1 MLPTADIHHLLHSST
16 ISVQGPHVAP
26 SLYFIWWR
34 KIELSMLIKSN
45 SALMRQRLSNFAEHS
60 QTTSL
65 QLVPDAGDH
74 VIERLTHTS
83 SARPHTSTVTL
94 SSFHFQVTSQE
105 VLGKLM
111 VKFTLHFEGALH
123 SSVEKFKEPQK
134 WWTGSVRVSFKSSLS
149 LTPTQPDTQSIKYWL
164 FQILCLFLVLGWQ
177 SKQLDCYGTTF
188 HPDKTPFPTPKPL
201 SAHTP
206 TVLLSPCGGPSTL
219 QRALCGS
226 SSGASSSHSPA
237 EQDRTCQCQANT
249 CWRLGV
255 CDFWF
260 WVCELLIRSQV
271 DNSMSIRSPDY
282 WQINMNI
289 AETNSH
295 NVLYSKKWILSCTT
309 FAKF

>member
-45 SALMRQRLSNFAEHS
+45 SALMRRRLSNFAEHS

-188 HPDKTPFPTPKPL
+188 HPDKTPFPTPKPCL
-201 SAHTP
+201 LIHLQYCFLHVGGPRHFKEPCVGAPVGRQAATAQLSRIALVSAKQTHVGDWVFVTSGSECANYWSDHKWTTLCPSAHP
-206 TVLLSPCGGPSTL
+206 TIG
-219 QRALCGS
+219 
-226 SSGASSSHSPA
+226 
-237 EQDRTCQCQANT
+237 
-249 CWRLGV
+249 
-255 CDFWF
+255 
-260 WVCELLIRSQV
+260 
-271 DNSMSIRSPDY
+271 
-282 WQINMNI
+282 
-289 AETNSH
+289 
-295 NVLYSKKWILSCTT
+295 K
-309 FAKF
+309 